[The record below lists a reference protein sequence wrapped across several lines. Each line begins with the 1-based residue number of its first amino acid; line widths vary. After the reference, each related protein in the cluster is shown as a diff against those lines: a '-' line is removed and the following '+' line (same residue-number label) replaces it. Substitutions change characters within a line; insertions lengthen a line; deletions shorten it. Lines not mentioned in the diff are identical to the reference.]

1 MLLPHPAGPVTMRMW
16 WWVEIV
22 ILAVSVSFMT
32 AMDLDGEPVLE
43 AGGVGG
49 DAYCM
54 GFGCDRST
62 VCIMVVQSL
71 KFESNCCGNEC
82 L

>member
-1 MLLPHPAGPVTMRMW
+1 M
-16 WWVEIV
+16 V
-22 ILAVSVSFMT
+22 ILSVSVAFKT
-32 AMDLDGEPVLE
+32 AMDLDGECVPE

-54 GFGCDRST
+54 GFGCDMST
-62 VCIMVVQSL
+62 VCIMVVQCL
-71 KFESNCCGNEC
+71 IFEANGGGDEC

>member
-1 MLLPHPAGPVTMRMW
+1 M
-16 WWVEIV
+16 V
-22 ILAVSVSFMT
+22 IFSVSVSFRT
-32 AMDLDGEPVLE
+32 AIDLDGEPVLE

-71 KFESNCCGNEC
+71 MLESNGCGNEC

>member
-1 MLLPHPAGPVTMRMW
+1 M
-16 WWVEIV
+16 V
-22 ILAVSVSFMT
+22 ILSVSVAFRT
-32 AMDLDGEPVLE
+32 DIDFGEPVLE
-43 AGGVGG
+43 AGGEGG

-62 VCIMVVQSL
+62 VCIMIVRCLSQPV
-71 KFESNCCGNEC
+71 CGDEC